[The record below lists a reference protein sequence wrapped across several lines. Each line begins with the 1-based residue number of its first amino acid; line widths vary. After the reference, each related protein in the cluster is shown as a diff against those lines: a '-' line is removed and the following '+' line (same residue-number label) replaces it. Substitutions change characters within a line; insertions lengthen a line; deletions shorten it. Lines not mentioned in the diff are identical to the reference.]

1 MFVDVDNFNTP
12 PYDLPNL
19 YGNETFSDFVERE
32 EKIILLDLLGASLY
46 NEFILGLQD
55 VVVEQRWVDLRDGAQ
70 YSNFSKVYQWV
81 GMETMLTP
89 YIYFKWL
96 EYGDDHAAGVG
107 VVVANTENSVMSS
120 PVHKLNRAWREFI
133 KYVGSGCF
141 LENSLYGF
149 LQNSGSIYSNVYPI
163 DEYTTFQAYLFD
175 RFKYPGMRNIFG
187 L

>member
-1 MFVDVDNFNTP
+1 MFVDIDNFNTP

-19 YGNETFSDFVERE
+19 AGNETFLDFVERE

-46 NEFILGLQD
+46 NEFILGLEET
-55 VVVEQRWVDLRDGAQ
+55 VIEQRWKDLRDGVL
-70 YSNFSKVYQWV
+70 YSNYSKSYKWV
-81 GMETMLTP
+81 GMEVMLTP

-96 EYGDDHAAGVG
+96 EYGDDHASGVG
-107 VVVANTENSVMSS
+107 IVVANTENSIVST
-120 PVHKLNRAWREFI
+120 PVYKLDRAWREFI
-133 KYVGSGCF
+133 RYVGSNWF

-163 DEYTTFQAYLFD
+163 DEYTNFQAYLFD
-175 RFKYPGMRNIFG
+175 RFKYPGTRNIFG